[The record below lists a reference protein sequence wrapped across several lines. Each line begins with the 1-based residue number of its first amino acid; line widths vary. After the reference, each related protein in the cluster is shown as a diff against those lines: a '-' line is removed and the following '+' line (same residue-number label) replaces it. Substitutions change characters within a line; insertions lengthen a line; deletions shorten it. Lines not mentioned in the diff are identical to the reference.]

1 MAIFDDDAEMDR
13 LVKYFSR
20 LKVVD
25 DVPNID
31 ALIQSFS
38 SLSITDHLVVPLTNT
53 IPTTPVN
60 SPQPIH
66 IHPQSPTPPNTQED
80 LHSSQFTDS
89 DKHEDEDDCHT
100 DSDYDNYDDNGDD
113 DKTIELN
120 SDEPEQDFKIDT
132 FPPKVLQLIVQLFFP
147 GDDFED
153 DFDNEFILEGGRYS
167 ESYTLFNELRD
178 EYHYIEMV
186 TEEQAIGLSLA
197 YCDEYSEDDGMW
209 YFVRFM
215 GDTIRTW
222 HVQID
227 SDEGHVFFGHVV
239 DYVDEA
245 ALKCYGK
252 VRGEEEREEEGE
264 YEEETDEETDEYE
277 ETEYEQ
283 ETE

>member
-1 MAIFDDDAEMDR
+1 M
-13 LVKYFSR
+13 
-20 LKVVD
+20 
-25 DVPNID
+25 
-31 ALIQSFS
+31 
-38 SLSITDHLVVPLTNT
+38 
-53 IPTTPVN
+53 
-60 SPQPIH
+60 
-66 IHPQSPTPPNTQED
+66 
-80 LHSSQFTDS
+80 
-89 DKHEDEDDCHT
+89 
-100 DSDYDNYDDNGDD
+100 
-113 DKTIELN
+113 
-120 SDEPEQDFKIDT
+120 
-132 FPPKVLQLIVQLFFP
+132 LQLIVQLFFP
-147 GDDFED
+147 GD

-197 YCDEYSEDDGMW
+197 YCDEYSENDGMW

-245 ALKCYGK
+245 ALKCHGK
-252 VRGEEEREEEGE
+252 VRGDDEEEEEEEEEDEE

-277 ETEYEQ
+277 TEYEQ
-283 ETE
+283 EKEEEDKEGVEMEIRVEDDMEIGALQFMHNQ